1 MSRPVARFSSLI
13 LAAVG
18 ISSAISLAHAAAP
31 APLESAGGMV
41 VTAQHLAS
49 DVGADILRQGGNAV
63 DAAGAVGYALAVTH
77 PCCGTLGG
85 GGFMT
90 IHLADGRN
98 PFITFRERA
107 PLAARA
113 DMFLDAQGNP
123 VGDKSLNGYLAAGV
137 PGPVLGLETV
147 LQEYGTF
154 PRATLMAASI
164 RLAPDGFVLSRG
176 DVDELEVGTA
186 EFRQQPNGAAIF
198 LHQGSP
204 FKPGERLVQKDL
216 AATLRSVS
224 DGRPH

>member
-63 DAAGAVGYALAVTH
+63 DAAVAIGYALAVTH
-77 PCCGTLGG
+77 PCCGNLGG

-98 PFITFRERA
+98 TFINFREKA

-113 DMFLDAQGNP
+113 DMFLDAHGN
-123 VGDKSLNGYLAAGV
+123 VAGNSSVDGYLAAGV
-137 PGPVLGLETV
+137 PGTVMGLETAR
-147 LQEYGTF
+147 QKFGTL
-154 PRATLMAASI
+154 PRATLMAPAI
-164 RLAPDGFVLSRG
+164 KLGAEGFILTR
-176 DVDELEVGTA
+176 
-186 EFRQQPNGAAIF
+186 
-198 LHQGSP
+198 
-204 FKPGERLVQKDL
+204 
-216 AATLRSVS
+216 
-224 DGRPH
+224 